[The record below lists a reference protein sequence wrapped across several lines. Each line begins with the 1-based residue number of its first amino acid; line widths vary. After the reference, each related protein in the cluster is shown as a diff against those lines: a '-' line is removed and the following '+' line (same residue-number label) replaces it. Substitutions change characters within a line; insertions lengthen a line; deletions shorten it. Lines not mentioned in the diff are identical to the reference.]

1 MGSGMYAYKN
11 MISTLGSRSNSHKAW
26 YSSTGHENVFFGNIS
41 VLRNAAQIAA
51 AKGLDT
57 DEGTEI
63 VRKGDHINESGL
75 FYYYYGNGVKG
86 NSLAGHWWRPHKGRE
101 LEERFVACDQDA
113 WLARYP
119 EYMNFLRGT
128 KAIMEA
134 YNTYDDY
141 MVYYEPRKLSDKT
154 HVFKTSDDTVIW
166 VPPFEYLDE
175 NGEQKTM
182 PEKILRA
189 EGGQIT
195 LTFDD
200 LAAIERLRRQP
211 AFSVINNNLILGG
224 STDTNNVI
232 TNGADTYTAFLP
244 DVTSKENNYFEYDYN
259 KILADADNHNY
270 KISDETW
277 AMLEGEMGKE
287 FVDILKDIDYEKTG
301 LTY

>member
-1 MGSGMYAYKN
+1 
-11 MISTLGSRSNSHKAW
+11 
-26 YSSTGHENVFFGNIS
+26 
-41 VLRNAAQIAA
+41 
-51 AKGLDT
+51 
-57 DEGTEI
+57 
-63 VRKGDHINESGL
+63 
-75 FYYYYGNGVKG
+75 
-86 NSLAGHWWRPHKGRE
+86 
-101 LEERFVACDQDA
+101 
-113 WLARYP
+113 
-119 EYMNFLRGT
+119 
-128 KAIMEA
+128 MEA

-224 STDTNNVI
+224 SVDTNNVI

-259 KILADADNHNY
+259 KILADAENYNY